1 MEHPE
6 PAPDYFYKNA
16 GIVYGRLRLPGV
28 HCKMMHAFAKFLTLT
43 SEGSAETADIFKIVK
58 DYLLHIKRLKK
69 QGQKADC
76 DKETVSAAKAAYKRY
91 RRKPAAGAGA
101 AGGDADEAP

>member
-1 MEHPE
+1 
-6 PAPDYFYKNA
+6 
-16 GIVYGRLRLPGV
+16 L
-28 HCKMMHAFAKFLTLT
+28 MH
-43 SEGSAETADIFKIVK
+43 V
-58 DYLLHIKRLKK
+58 KRLKK

-101 AGGDADEAP
+101 GAAGGDADKAP